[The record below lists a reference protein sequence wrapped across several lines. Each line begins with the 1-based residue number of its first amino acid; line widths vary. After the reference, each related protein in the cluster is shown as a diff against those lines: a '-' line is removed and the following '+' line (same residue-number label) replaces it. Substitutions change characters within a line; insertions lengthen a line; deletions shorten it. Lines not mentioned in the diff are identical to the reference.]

1 MMSGQSITDRI
12 TAAQHSVTG
21 SAVAKAV
28 CKATTHEVMG
38 PKKKHLDYLI
48 QCTNEMNVNIPQLA
62 DTLFE
67 RTANSSWVVVFKAL
81 ITTHHLMMYG
91 NERFIQYLASRNTLF
106 NLNNYLDKSAMQGY
120 DMSTF
125 IRRYSRYLNEKALS
139 YRLVAVDFTKM
150 KRGIDG
156 VMRTM
161 NPEKLLKTLPII
173 QNQLDALL
181 DFDANPNELT
191 NGVINAAFM
200 LLFKDS
206 IRLFAAYNEG
216 IINLLER
223 YFDMK
228 KNQCKEGLDIYK
240 KFLARMTKLSEF
252 LKVAEQV
259 GIDQGDIPDLTQ
271 APSSLLEA
279 LEQHLASVEGKKT
292 KEVSAASRASALS
305 SAVST
310 LANTGMSFSR
320 MDEKEKQQ
328 ALEEEQVRLQAL
340 KEQRLRE
347 ISVVSNSTSTSAS
360 PSTLSGRSVNTTVA
374 VDLFAAP
381 APTTNSMPNLSSEL
395 FDLQPAFV
403 PTVQSTPAISTSA
416 SSAWGGPFSSSNGCV
431 GSPPHLDIFDMKPV
445 EEAVKSATPF
455 INSSFS
461 SKQRVELFS
470 DDFSGH
476 KPAYASVY
484 HPVTVDGFPLH
495 SASPSTTSSTINVD
509 FDAVFGGKSTAP
521 EYRTA
526 SGFNFLDDVLQPT
539 VPPQSQRDTVAS
551 QQSRKILANDLD
563 SSLANLVGNL
573 GFGGTPSKKSAM
585 QWSQPPEKKLTGG
598 TNWQAKTSTST
609 TWNPTP
615 LPTIPHMVPAPITYP
630 LTTPQVP
637 IYGMVTPQVGTT
649 PLMAPQSMMYTQSGL
664 RPTNPFAPVSETQ
677 EDVDSFMKQ
686 PGNETADVVL
696 KKLDEQYQKYKF
708 LELNLAQK
716 KRRLKSQI
724 PEIKQTLEIL
734 KHMQKK
740 KDSTHPMETRFLL
753 ADNLYCKASVPPT
766 DKVCLWL
773 GANVMLEYDIDE
785 AQALLEKNLST
796 ATKNLDLLEEDL
808 DFLRDQFTT
817 TEVNMARVYNW
828 DVKRRNKQDPSKN
841 KA

>member
-1 MMSGQSITDRI
+1 MSGQSLTDRI
-12 TAAQHSVTG
+12 AAAQHSVTG

-106 NLNNYLDKSAMQGY
+106 HLNNYLDKSAMQGY

-125 IRRYSRYLNEKALS
+125 IRRYNTYCFF
-139 YRLVAVDFTKM
+139 Y
-150 KRGIDG
+150 G

-161 NPEKLLKTLPII
+161 NAEKLLKTLPII
-173 QNQLDALL
+173 QSQLDALL

-216 IINLLER
+216 IINLLEK

-279 LEQHLASVEGKKT
+279 LEQHLASLEGKKI

-310 LANTGMSFSR
+310 LSNTGMSFSR

-328 ALEEEQVRLQAL
+328 ALEEEQARLQAL

-360 PSTLSGRSVNTTVA
+360 PSTLSGKSVNTTVA
-374 VDLFAAP
+374 VDLFAVP
-381 APTTNSMPNLSSEL
+381 APTTNSCLVFVSLVCGCL
-395 FDLQPAFV
+395 F
-403 PTVQSTPAISTSA
+403 I
-416 SSAWGGPFSSSNGCV
+416 
-431 GSPPHLDIFDMKPV
+431 K
-445 EEAVKSATPF
+445 
-455 INSSFS
+455 
-461 SKQRVELFS
+461 
-470 DDFSGH
+470 
-476 KPAYASVY
+476 
-484 HPVTVDGFPLH
+484 
-495 SASPSTTSSTINVD
+495 
-509 FDAVFGGKSTAP
+509 FDATSLKSWFYVLCLA
-521 EYRTA
+521 
-526 SGFNFLDDVLQPT
+526 FNILDDVLQPT
-539 VPPQSQRDTVAS
+539 VPLQSQKAPSTN
-551 QQSRKILANDLD
+551 QQSGKILANDLD

-573 GFGGTPSKKSAM
+573 GFGGTPSKKSDM
-585 QWSQPPEKKLTGG
+585 QWTQPTEKKLTGG

-615 LPTIPHMVPAPITYP
+615 LPTMPHMVIS
-630 LTTPQVP
+630 VP
-637 IYGMVTPQVGTT
+637 SQIGAA
-649 PLMAPQSMMYTQSGL
+649 PLMAPQSMIYTQPGL
-664 RPTNPFAPVSETQ
+664 RPTNPFAPVSGTQ
-677 EDVDSFMKQ
+677 IQFM
-686 PGNETADVVL
+686 
-696 KKLDEQYQKYKF
+696 
-708 LELNLAQK
+708 
-716 KRRLKSQI
+716 
-724 PEIKQTLEIL
+724 
-734 KHMQKK
+734 
-740 KDSTHPMETRFLL
+740 
-753 ADNLYCKASVPPT
+753 
-766 DKVCLWL
+766 
-773 GANVMLEYDIDE
+773 
-785 AQALLEKNLST
+785 
-796 ATKNLDLLEEDL
+796 
-808 DFLRDQFTT
+808 
-817 TEVNMARVYNW
+817 
-828 DVKRRNKQDPSKN
+828 
-841 KA
+841 

>member
-1 MMSGQSITDRI
+1 MSGQSITDRI

-161 NPEKLLKTLPII
+161 NAEKLLKTLPII
-173 QNQLDALL
+173 QNQHDALL
-181 DFDANPNELT
+181 DFEANPNELT

-216 IINLLER
+216 IINLLEK

-228 KNQCKEGLDIYK
+228 KNQCREGLDMYK
-240 KFLARMTKLSEF
+240 KFLGRMTKLSEF

-271 APSSLLEA
+271 VSAPSSLLEA
-279 LEQHLASVEGKKT
+279 LEQHLASLEGRKT

-305 SAVST
+305 CAVST
-310 LANTGMSFSR
+310 LANTGMSLSR

-328 ALEEEQVRLQAL
+328 ALEEEQARLQAL

-360 PSTLSGRSVNTTVA
+360 PSTLSGKSVNTAAA
-374 VDLFAAP
+374 VDLFAVS
-381 APTTNSMPNLSSEL
+381 APTTNSMPNLSSDL

-403 PTVQSTPAISTSA
+403 PTVQGTAATATSA
-416 SSAWGGPFSSSNGCV
+416 GSAWGGPFSSSNGCV
-431 GSPPHLDIFDMKPV
+431 ESPPHLDIFDMKPV
-445 EEAVKSATPF
+445 EEAVKSTAPF
-455 INSSFS
+455 INASLSS
-461 SKQRVELFS
+461 RHTVELFS
-470 DDFSGH
+470 DDFNGH
-476 KPAYASVY
+476 NPTYTSVY
-484 HPVTVDGFPLH
+484 HPLPVDGFPLH
-495 SASPSTTSSTINVD
+495 SAPTSATPSAINVD

-521 EYRTA
+521 QYRTA
-526 SGFNFLDDVLQPT
+526 DDVLQPT
-539 VPPQSQRDTVAS
+539 VPPPSQRAAS
-551 QQSRKILANDLD
+551 ANQPSGKILANDLD

-573 GFGGTPSKKSAM
+573 GFGGTPSKKSDM
-585 QWSQPPEKKLTGG
+585 QWTQPAEKKLTGG

-609 TWNPTP
+609 TWNPAP
-615 LPTIPHMVPAPITYP
+615 LPTLPHMVPAPVAYP
-630 LTTPQVP
+630 VTTPQVP
-637 IYGMVTPQVGTT
+637 VYGMQVPPQIGPA
-649 PLMAPQSMMYTQSGL
+649 PLMAPQSVIYTQPGL
-664 RPTNPFAPVSETQ
+664 RPTNPFAPISGTQ
-677 EDVDSFMKQ
+677 IQFM
-686 PGNETADVVL
+686 
-696 KKLDEQYQKYKF
+696 
-708 LELNLAQK
+708 
-716 KRRLKSQI
+716 
-724 PEIKQTLEIL
+724 
-734 KHMQKK
+734 
-740 KDSTHPMETRFLL
+740 
-753 ADNLYCKASVPPT
+753 
-766 DKVCLWL
+766 
-773 GANVMLEYDIDE
+773 
-785 AQALLEKNLST
+785 
-796 ATKNLDLLEEDL
+796 
-808 DFLRDQFTT
+808 
-817 TEVNMARVYNW
+817 
-828 DVKRRNKQDPSKN
+828 
-841 KA
+841 

>member
-1 MMSGQSITDRI
+1 MSGQSITDRI

-67 RTANSSWVVVFKAL
+67 RTANGSWVVVFKAL

-106 NLNNYLDKSAMQGY
+106 NLNNFLDKGAMQGY

-161 NPEKLLKTLPII
+161 ATEKLLKTLPII

-191 NGVINAAFM
+191 NGVINTGFM

-216 IINLLER
+216 VINLLEK

-228 KNQCKEGLDIYK
+228 KNQCKEALDIYK

-279 LEQHLASVEGKKT
+279 LEQHLASLEGKKT
-292 KEVSAASRASALS
+292 KELSAASRASTLS
-305 SAVST
+305 SAVSS
-310 LANTGMSFSR
+310 LATTGLSFSK
-320 MDEKEKQQ
+320 MDEKERQQ
-328 ALEEEQVRLQAL
+328 ALEEEQARLQAL

-347 ISVVSNSTSTSAS
+347 ISVVSNSTPGSTS
-360 PSTLSGRSVNTTVA
+360 PSTLSGKSVNTTSA
-374 VDLFAAP
+374 VDLFSTP
-381 APTTNSMPNLSSEL
+381 APTTNSMPNLTSDL

-403 PTVQSTPAISTSA
+403 PTVQSTPAIATSTNST
-416 SSAWGGPFSSSNGCV
+416 WGGPFSSSNGV
-431 GSPPHLDIFDMKPV
+431 SSPPHLDIFDMQPV
-445 EEAVKSATPF
+445 EEVVKSTPA
-455 INSSFS
+455 FS
-461 SKQRVELFS
+461 TSTFPSKPTMGLV
-470 DDFSGH
+470 SG
-476 KPAYASVY
+476 KSNFNA
-484 HPVTVDGFPLH
+484 
-495 SASPSTTSSTINVD
+495 STTMNVD
-509 FDAVFGGKSTAP
+509 FDAVFGTKISAHESNETP
-521 EYRTA
+521 
-526 SGFNFLDDVLQPT
+526 DDVLQPT
-539 VPPQSQRDTVAS
+539 VS
-551 QQSRKILANDLD
+551 QQHQRSAAPSTQAGKLLANDLD

-573 GFGGTPSKKSAM
+573 GFGGTPSKRSDM
-585 QWSQPPEKKLTGG
+585 QWNQPTEKRLTGG
-598 TNWQAKTSTST
+598 TNWQARTSTST
-609 TWNPTP
+609 TWNPAP
-615 LPTIPHMVPAPITYP
+615 VAPVPVPQMVPAPMNYP
-630 LTTPQVP
+630 AATPQVP
-637 IYGMVTPQVGTT
+637 VYGMVPTQIGAN
-649 PLMAPQSMMYTQSGL
+649 PLMVPQPLIYTQPGI
-664 RPTNPFAPVSETQ
+664 RPTNPFAPVSGAQ
-677 EDVDSFMKQ
+677 MQFM
-686 PGNETADVVL
+686 
-696 KKLDEQYQKYKF
+696 
-708 LELNLAQK
+708 
-716 KRRLKSQI
+716 
-724 PEIKQTLEIL
+724 
-734 KHMQKK
+734 
-740 KDSTHPMETRFLL
+740 
-753 ADNLYCKASVPPT
+753 
-766 DKVCLWL
+766 
-773 GANVMLEYDIDE
+773 
-785 AQALLEKNLST
+785 
-796 ATKNLDLLEEDL
+796 
-808 DFLRDQFTT
+808 
-817 TEVNMARVYNW
+817 
-828 DVKRRNKQDPSKN
+828 
-841 KA
+841 

>member
-1 MMSGQSITDRI
+1 MSGQSITDRI

-150 KRGIDG
+150 KRGVDG

-161 NPEKLLKTLPII
+161 NAEKLLKTLPII

-259 GIDQGDIPDLTQ
+259 GIDKGDIPDLTQ

-292 KEVSAASRASALS
+292 KEVSAAIRATALS
-305 SAVST
+305 RAVST
-310 LANTGMSFSR
+310 LACTGMLFR
-320 MDEKEKQQ
+320 KMDEKEKQQ
-328 ALEEEQVRLQAL
+328 ALEEEQARLQAL

-347 ISVVSNSTSTSAS
+347 ISVVSNSISRSAS
-360 PSTLSGRSVNTTVA
+360 PSTLSEKSVNTTVA
-374 VDLFAAP
+374 VDLFAVP
-381 APTTNSMPNLSSEL
+381 APTTNSMPNLSSDL

-403 PTVQSTPAISTSA
+403 PAVQSTPAIPTSP

-445 EEAVKSATPF
+445 EEAVKSTTPF
-455 INSSFS
+455 INSAFS
-461 SKQRVELFS
+461 SKQTVELFS
-470 DDFSGH
+470 
-476 KPAYASVY
+476 
-484 HPVTVDGFPLH
+484 GFPLH
-495 SASPSTTSSTINVD
+495 SAPPTINVD

-521 EYRTA
+521 EHRTT
-526 SGFNFLDDVLQPT
+526 SGFTFLDDVLQPT
-539 VPPQSQRDTVAS
+539 VPPQSQRAPLSS
-551 QQSRKILANDLD
+551 QQNGKILANDLD

-573 GFGGTPSKKSAM
+573 GFGGTPPKKSDM
-585 QWSQPPEKKLTGG
+585 QWTQPTEKKLTGG
-598 TNWQAKTSTST
+598 TNWQAKTNTLT
-609 TWNPTP
+609 TWSPTP
-615 LPTIPHMVPAPITYP
+615 LPSIPHMVTSLLLRPYFVLANATS
-630 LTTPQVP
+630 LLVP
-637 IYGMVTPQVGTT
+637 PQVGAA
-649 PLMAPQSMMYTQSGL
+649 PLMAPQTMMYTQPGL

-677 EDVDSFMKQ
+677 V
-686 PGNETADVVL
+686 
-696 KKLDEQYQKYKF
+696 
-708 LELNLAQK
+708 
-716 KRRLKSQI
+716 
-724 PEIKQTLEIL
+724 
-734 KHMQKK
+734 
-740 KDSTHPMETRFLL
+740 
-753 ADNLYCKASVPPT
+753 
-766 DKVCLWL
+766 
-773 GANVMLEYDIDE
+773 
-785 AQALLEKNLST
+785 
-796 ATKNLDLLEEDL
+796 
-808 DFLRDQFTT
+808 
-817 TEVNMARVYNW
+817 
-828 DVKRRNKQDPSKN
+828 
-841 KA
+841 

>member
-1 MMSGQSITDRI
+1 MSGQSITDRI

-21 SAVAKAV
+21 SALAKAV

-81 ITTHHLMMYG
+81 ITTHDLMMYG

-161 NPEKLLKTLPII
+161 NTEKLLKTLPII

-216 IINLLER
+216 IINLLEK

-228 KNQCKEGLDIYK
+228 KNQCKDGLDIYK

-279 LEQHLASVEGKKT
+279 LEQHLASLEGKKT
-292 KEVSAASRASALS
+292 KELSAASRASTLS

-310 LANTGMSFSR
+310 LANTGMSFSK
-320 MDEKEKQQ
+320 MDEREKQQ
-328 ALEEEQVRLQAL
+328 ALEEEQARLQAL

-360 PSTLSGRSVNTTVA
+360 PSTLSGKSVNTNSA
-374 VDLFAAP
+374 VDLFATP
-381 APTTNSMPNLSSEL
+381 APTTNSMPNLSTDL

-403 PTVQSTPAISTSA
+403 PTVQSTPAIATSA
-416 SSAWGGPFSSSNGCV
+416 SSAWGGPFSSTNGCV
-431 GSPPHLDIFDMKPV
+431 GSPPHLDLFDMKPV
-445 EEAVKSATPF
+445 EEAVKSSTPF
-455 INSSFS
+455 GTSAFP
-461 SKQRVELFS
+461 SKQTVELFS
-470 DDFSGH
+470 ALQKTAG
-476 KPAYASVY
+476 
-484 HPVTVDGFPLH
+484 
-495 SASPSTTSSTINVD
+495 STINVD
-509 FDAVFGGKSTAP
+509 FDAVFGGKSAVP
-521 EYRTA
+521 EFRTA
-526 SGFNFLDDVLQPT
+526 TEDVLQPV
-539 VPPQSQRDTVAS
+539 VPVQNQRGALIN
-551 QQSRKILANDLD
+551 QQSGKILANDLD

-573 GFGGTPSKKSAM
+573 GFGGTPSKKSDM
-585 QWSQPPEKKLTGG
+585 QWSQPTEKKLTGG
-598 TNWQAKTSTST
+598 TNWQAKTSTAT
-609 TWNPTP
+609 TWNTVPMPPAPQMVTSS
-615 LPTIPHMVPAPITYP
+615 VPAPVTYP
-630 LTTPQVP
+630 VNTPQVP
-637 IYGMVTPQVGTT
+637 LYGMVPTQIGATPI
-649 PLMAPQSMMYTQSGL
+649 MAPQPMIYTQTGL
-664 RPTNPFAPVSETQ
+664 RPTNPFAPISGTQ
-677 EDVDSFMKQ
+677 IQFM
-686 PGNETADVVL
+686 
-696 KKLDEQYQKYKF
+696 
-708 LELNLAQK
+708 
-716 KRRLKSQI
+716 
-724 PEIKQTLEIL
+724 
-734 KHMQKK
+734 
-740 KDSTHPMETRFLL
+740 
-753 ADNLYCKASVPPT
+753 
-766 DKVCLWL
+766 
-773 GANVMLEYDIDE
+773 
-785 AQALLEKNLST
+785 
-796 ATKNLDLLEEDL
+796 
-808 DFLRDQFTT
+808 
-817 TEVNMARVYNW
+817 
-828 DVKRRNKQDPSKN
+828 
-841 KA
+841 

>member
-1 MMSGQSITDRI
+1 MSGQSITDRI

-328 ALEEEQVRLQAL
+328 ALEEEQARLQAL

-360 PSTLSGRSVNTTVA
+360 PSTLSGKSVNTTLA
-374 VDLFAAP
+374 ADLFAVP
-381 APTTNSMPNLSSEL
+381 APTTNSMPNLSSDL

-416 SSAWGGPFSSSNGCV
+416 SSAWGG
-431 GSPPHLDIFDMKPV
+431 
-445 EEAVKSATPF
+445 
-455 INSSFS
+455 
-461 SKQRVELFS
+461 
-470 DDFSGH
+470 
-476 KPAYASVY
+476 
-484 HPVTVDGFPLH
+484 FPLH
-495 SASPSTTSSTINVD
+495 SAPPSTTSSTINVD

-521 EYRTA
+521 EYRTT
-526 SGFNFLDDVLQPT
+526 SDDVLQPT
-539 VPPQSQRDTVAS
+539 VPSQSQRATLAN
-551 QQSRKILANDLD
+551 QQSGKILANDLD

-573 GFGGTPSKKSAM
+573 GFGGTPSKKSDM
-585 QWSQPPEKKLTGG
+585 QWTQPTEKKLTGG

-615 LPTIPHMVPAPITYP
+615 LPAIPHMNGVHYPGYVPAPITYP

-637 IYGMVTPQVGTT
+637 IYGMVPPQIGAA
-649 PLMAPQSMMYTQSGL
+649 PLMAPQSMMYTQPGL

-677 EDVDSFMKQ
+677 IQFM
-686 PGNETADVVL
+686 
-696 KKLDEQYQKYKF
+696 
-708 LELNLAQK
+708 
-716 KRRLKSQI
+716 
-724 PEIKQTLEIL
+724 
-734 KHMQKK
+734 
-740 KDSTHPMETRFLL
+740 
-753 ADNLYCKASVPPT
+753 
-766 DKVCLWL
+766 
-773 GANVMLEYDIDE
+773 
-785 AQALLEKNLST
+785 
-796 ATKNLDLLEEDL
+796 
-808 DFLRDQFTT
+808 
-817 TEVNMARVYNW
+817 
-828 DVKRRNKQDPSKN
+828 
-841 KA
+841 

>member
-1 MMSGQSITDRI
+1 MSGQSITDRI

-150 KRGIDG
+150 KRGLDG

-161 NPEKLLKTLPII
+161 NAEKLLKTLPII

-271 APSSLLEA
+271 
-279 LEQHLASVEGKKT
+279 
-292 KEVSAASRASALS
+292 
-305 SAVST
+305 
-310 LANTGMSFSR
+310 
-320 MDEKEKQQ
+320 
-328 ALEEEQVRLQAL
+328 
-340 KEQRLRE
+340 EQRLRE

-360 PSTLSGRSVNTTVA
+360 PSTLSGKSVNTTVA
-374 VDLFAAP
+374 VDLFAVP
-381 APTTNSMPNLSSEL
+381 APTTNSMPNLSSDL

-445 EEAVKSATPF
+445 EEAVKSTTPF
-455 INSSFS
+455 INSTFS
-461 SKQRVELFS
+461 SKQTVELFS

-476 KPAYASVY
+476 KSTYASVY
-484 HPVTVDGFPLH
+484 HPLTVDGFPLH
-495 SASPSTTSSTINVD
+495 SAPPSTTSLTINVD

-521 EYRTA
+521 EYKTT
-526 SGFNFLDDVLQPT
+526 SDDVLQPT
-539 VPPQSQRDTVAS
+539 VPPQSQRTTSAS
-551 QQSRKILANDLD
+551 QQSGKILANDLD

-573 GFGGTPSKKSAM
+573 GFGGTPSKKSDM
-585 QWSQPPEKKLTGG
+585 QWTQPTEKKLTGG

-615 LPTIPHMVPAPITYP
+615 LPTIPHMVPAPIAYP

-637 IYGMVTPQVGTT
+637 IYGMVPPQIGAA
-649 PLMAPQSMMYTQSGL
+649 PLMAPQSMMYTQPGL

-677 EDVDSFMKQ
+677 IQFM
-686 PGNETADVVL
+686 
-696 KKLDEQYQKYKF
+696 
-708 LELNLAQK
+708 
-716 KRRLKSQI
+716 
-724 PEIKQTLEIL
+724 
-734 KHMQKK
+734 
-740 KDSTHPMETRFLL
+740 
-753 ADNLYCKASVPPT
+753 
-766 DKVCLWL
+766 
-773 GANVMLEYDIDE
+773 
-785 AQALLEKNLST
+785 
-796 ATKNLDLLEEDL
+796 
-808 DFLRDQFTT
+808 
-817 TEVNMARVYNW
+817 
-828 DVKRRNKQDPSKN
+828 
-841 KA
+841 

>member
-1 MMSGQSITDRI
+1 MSGQSITDRI

-181 DFDANPNELT
+181 DFDASTLSSANPNELT

-305 SAVST
+305 CAVST

-360 PSTLSGRSVNTTVA
+360 PSTLSGKSVNTTVA

-381 APTTNSMPNLSSEL
+381 APTTNSMPNLSSDL

-461 SKQRVELFS
+461 SKQTVELFS
-470 DDFSGH
+470 
-476 KPAYASVY
+476 
-484 HPVTVDGFPLH
+484 GFPLH
-495 SASPSTTSSTINVD
+495 SAPPSTTSSTINVD

-526 SGFNFLDDVLQPT
+526 TFNSLDDVLQPT
-539 VPPQSQRDTVAS
+539 VPAQSQRATVAS
-551 QQSRKILANDLD
+551 QQSGKILANDLD

-573 GFGGTPSKKSAM
+573 GFGGTPSKKSDM
-585 QWSQPPEKKLTGG
+585 QWSQPTEKKLTGG

-615 LPTIPHMVPAPITYP
+615 LPTIPHMVTS
-630 LTTPQVP
+630 VP
-637 IYGMVTPQVGTT
+637 PQVGAA
-649 PLMAPQSMMYTQSGL
+649 PLMAPQSMMYTQPGL

-677 EDVDSFMKQ
+677 V
-686 PGNETADVVL
+686 N
-696 KKLDEQYQKYKF
+696 
-708 LELNLAQK
+708 
-716 KRRLKSQI
+716 
-724 PEIKQTLEIL
+724 
-734 KHMQKK
+734 
-740 KDSTHPMETRFLL
+740 
-753 ADNLYCKASVPPT
+753 SV
-766 DKVCLWL
+766 
-773 GANVMLEYDIDE
+773 
-785 AQALLEKNLST
+785 
-796 ATKNLDLLEEDL
+796 
-808 DFLRDQFTT
+808 
-817 TEVNMARVYNW
+817 
-828 DVKRRNKQDPSKN
+828 
-841 KA
+841 